1 MHLEGLQGEW
11 MSEHHNLDA
20 TVFVYEH
27 KTTGEIKA
35 IYHESAVSFSNSQAA
50 SDWTHVGTLEPRM
63 WIQAYWKDVV

>member
-1 MHLEGLQGEW
+1 

-35 IYHESAVSFSNSQAA
+35 FYRESAVSFNNSKAA
-50 SDWTHVGTLEPRM
+50 SDWNHVGTLEPRM
-63 WIQAYWKDVV
+63 WIQDSPIVHCYQSPGSGV